1 MKTHGNVSIPT
12 SESKDNELDKM
23 SEREFRRLLIKIIS
37 EQKEDSNKEIN
48 EVRKLI
54 QDLDKKVSNTEKEF
68 SNKMEIMENNQVE
81 MLKMKTSD
89 KIKQK
94 KEYYR
99 WRTRSRNYFMQTI
112 IKIKKKNDTQELWD
126 TNKRPNLRI
135 HGMEE
140 GDEIQT
146 KGTGNLL
153 NEIFSR
159 KFPKIYKRYRHW
171 RHLKIQIDVIRKRT
185 TP

>member
-94 KEYYR
+94 K
-99 WRTRSRNYFMQTI
+99 
-112 IKIKKKNDTQELWD
+112 
-126 TNKRPNLRI
+126 
-135 HGMEE
+135 
-140 GDEIQT
+140 
-146 KGTGNLL
+146 
-153 NEIFSR
+153 
-159 KFPKIYKRYRHW
+159 
-171 RHLKIQIDVIRKRT
+171 
-185 TP
+185 